1 MTAKTSRAAMA
12 ATLSAWLLASAQA
25 TPAPSV
31 ANAPCALAAGE
42 IHADAPC
49 GPSNPCGPSKKKKK
63 KSLNRST
70 SYNKKN

>member
-1 MTAKTSRAAMA
+1 MKTTTSRAAMA

-63 KSLNRST
+63 KESGNPCAPG
-70 SYNKKN
+70 K